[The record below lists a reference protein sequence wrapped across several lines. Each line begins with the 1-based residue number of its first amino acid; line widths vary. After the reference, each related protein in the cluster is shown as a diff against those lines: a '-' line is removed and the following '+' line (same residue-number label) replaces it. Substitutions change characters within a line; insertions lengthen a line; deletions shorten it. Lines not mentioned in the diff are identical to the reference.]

1 MHHSQQDLKN
11 RVSQPK
17 IKGLTISHSQE
28 TRFFTQVQ
36 DVSQCVSSKSYLIF
50 EIYVGEPQ
58 RVRGETITEG
68 GFGFPTE
75 ATGEAARMLSVFPQ
89 LTATAVSAALTIA

>member
-1 MHHSQQDLKN
+1 MNKENDIAELYPLTDILHHSQQDLKN

-36 DVSQCVSSKSYLIF
+36 DVS
-50 EIYVGEPQ
+50 
-58 RVRGETITEG
+58 
-68 GFGFPTE
+68 
-75 ATGEAARMLSVFPQ
+75 
-89 LTATAVSAALTIA
+89 

>member
-1 MHHSQQDLKN
+1 MIKLPDILHHSQQDLKN

-36 DVSQCVSSKSYLIF
+36 DVSYLIH
-50 EIYVGEPQ
+50 
-58 RVRGETITEG
+58 
-68 GFGFPTE
+68 
-75 ATGEAARMLSVFPQ
+75 Q
-89 LTATAVSAALTIA
+89 LLHSACRLAYFCSFLFLE

>member
-1 MHHSQQDLKN
+1 MYQLDRWLPPLPFFLPLPDILHHSQQDLKN

-36 DVSQCVSSKSYLIF
+36 DVSYLPDLPEEDG
-50 EIYVGEPQ
+50 EIAP
-58 RVRGETITEG
+58 
-68 GFGFPTE
+68 
-75 ATGEAARMLSVFPQ
+75 SD
-89 LTATAVSAALTIA
+89 